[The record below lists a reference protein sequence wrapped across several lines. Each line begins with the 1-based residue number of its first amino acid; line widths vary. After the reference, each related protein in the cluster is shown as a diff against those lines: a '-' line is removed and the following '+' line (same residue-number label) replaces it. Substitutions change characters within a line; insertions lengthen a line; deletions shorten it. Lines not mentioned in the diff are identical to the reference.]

1 MGRLCESDGQP
12 PFHTM
17 RVAQSINDHRDL
29 LAADFRSCCTESA
42 KIYQRIEKIQKP
54 RDTSKSV
61 LDKPKCRTFDGTMET
76 LLKRYKDV
84 YSLIKEAGLKSVKRT
99 LRELKQLIVKYIQ
112 SRGEMTGQALS
123 VTVYDRLPRYITE
136 RLRGGKAAY
145 PEWNGLLS
153 ASDDIYLEKEANEVL
168 PTRKEAAAQQKKV
181 AAAAA
186 LPPEGAGAQ
195 TGPAPQGGEKK
206 KRIRRKE
213 AKAEKAA
220 EAAVAAGVNVGKKPQ
235 HTKSK
240 EDKPKERPD
249 KPCNGCP
256 SCRNTWEQHVLSKR
270 PSFAAIDL
278 DNRRAC
284 TSQNYRCIGKCPRK
298 KEACG
303 GVRLD
308 GGKCQKSHHPLL
320 HNPPKRN

>member
-1 MGRLCESDGQP
+1 ML
-12 PFHTM
+12 
-17 RVAQSINDHRDL
+17 
-29 LAADFRSCCTESA
+29 FRS
-42 KIYQRIEKIQKP
+42 
-54 RDTSKSV
+54 
-61 LDKPKCRTFDGTMET
+61 
-76 LLKRYKDV
+76 
-84 YSLIKEAGLKSVKRT
+84 
-99 LRELKQLIVKYIQ
+99 
-112 SRGEMTGQALS
+112 
-123 VTVYDRLPRYITE
+123 
-136 RLRGGKAAY
+136 
-145 PEWNGLLS
+145 
-153 ASDDIYLEKEANEVL
+153 
-168 PTRKEAAAQQKKV
+168 
-181 AAAAA
+181 
-186 LPPEGAGAQ
+186 
-195 TGPAPQGGEKK
+195 GEKK
-206 KRIRRKE
+206 KRIRRKK
-213 AKAEKAA
+213 AKAEEAA